1 MTSAS
6 TSTGSLRT
14 RQGRGWWSQ
23 QREEEGPL
31 AHKPSGTPL
40 ESVSVLRGED
50 LMKNQHARIDPTR
63 LTRSDIQGDAG
74 KRMPEG
80 VSVVLCQSPVA

>member
-1 MTSAS
+1 M
-6 TSTGSLRT
+6 
-14 RQGRGWWSQ
+14 
-23 QREEEGPL
+23 
-31 AHKPSGTPL
+31 
-40 ESVSVLRGED
+40 LRGED